1 MDALSIINIPN
12 PYGSIKTGTS
22 SPASIW
28 NTCVCRP
35 PSGQYNHKSSARHRG
50 FFSASTVEH
59 EATRRRPEDKT
70 ALQELIAL
78 ELNWRAD
85 YPSWRGPVTPGPA
98 SRRGD
103 ALAINGFPC
112 VRHKFLRAVDPVREC
127 FIEGLPFLGS
137 RGVWLTKRAP
147 DKPAVTSPSGIPTCP
162 LY

>member
-1 MDALSIINIPN
+1 MKASRSERPVLQASGIPA
-12 PYGSIKTGTS
+12 YAARLL
-22 SPASIW
+22 ASTTTKVVPGI
-28 NTCVCRP
+28 
-35 PSGQYNHKSSARHRG
+35 GG

-59 EATRRRPEDKT
+59 EATRRRPADKT
-70 ALQELIAL
+70 ALQGLITV

-85 YPSWRGPVTPGPA
+85 HPSWRGPVTPGPA

-112 VRHKFLRAVDPVREC
+112 VRHKFLRTVDPGNWL
-127 FIEGLPFLGS
+127 IGGLPFLGS